1 MEDDEIEKE
10 KAKLLPESQR
20 FMETLMSMYTD
31 HQLEQ
36 VARSW
41 AFIDN
46 AMRKRRLQ
54 SVMDLSVER
63 DRLLEEH
70 GHKYDKGRKRG
81 LFSSAFMEFGIEHLI
96 EGDEKG
102 VRRIAEM
109 YLFKGEPEDCIAQWV
124 PIYEKFRAMLLLAV
138 EDPENMQ

>member
-1 MEDDEIEKE
+1 MEDDEIEK
-10 KAKLLPESQR
+10 KDLHPESQR

-31 HQLEQ
+31 AQLEK

-46 AMRKRRLQ
+46 AIRKRRLQ
-54 SVMDLSVER
+54 AVMDLSVER

-81 LFSSAFMEFGIEHLI
+81 LFASAFMEFGIEHLI
-96 EGDEKG
+96 EGDETG

-109 YLFKGEPEDCIAQWV
+109 YLFEGEPEDCIAEWV
-124 PIYEKFRAMLLLAV
+124 PIYEKFRAMLLSAI